1 MNERSFL
8 QNLEW
13 RRAVKHFG
21 PGPVDSADVSLIL
34 KAMANAPSSFGLQ
47 PYKILAVQ
55 NGDVKRRLRAASYDQ
70 SQVTECH
77 TLFVLC
83 ARTDIETRVEEY
95 LQATKAAIP
104 RAAFSEFLAELPD
117 RQRWVMNQTHLAL
130 GFGLAACAELRVA
143 SCPMDGFHVEEVRQI
158 LGCSEHQIPC
168 AYLAIGSFVGQV
180 QTKAWPRFRFPERNL
195 IEFRN

>member
-21 PGPVDSADVSLIL
+21 PDPVDSADVSLIL

-47 PYKILAVQ
+47 PYRILAVQ
-55 NGDVKRRLRAASYDQ
+55 NGDLKRRLRAASYDQ
-70 SQVTECH
+70 PQVTECH

-83 ARTDIETRVEEY
+83 ARTDLEARVEEY

-117 RQRWVMNQTHLAL
+117 RLRWVTNQTHLAL

-143 SCPMDGFHVEEVRQI
+143 SCPMDGFRVEEVRQI
-158 LGCSEHQIPC
+158 LGCSEHHIPC
-168 AYLAIGSFVGQV
+168 AYLAIGSFVE
-180 QTKAWPRFRFPERNL
+180 QTKAWPRFRFPTESMIDYR
-195 IEFRN
+195 

>member
-21 PGPVDSADVSLIL
+21 PDPVDSADVSLIL

-47 PYKILAVQ
+47 PYRILAVQ
-55 NGDVKRRLRAASYDQ
+55 NGDLKRRLRAASYDQ
-70 SQVTECH
+70 PQVTECH

-83 ARTDIETRVEEY
+83 ARTNLEARVEEY

-104 RAAFSEFLAELPD
+104 RAAFSEFLAELPA
-117 RQRWVMNQTHLAL
+117 RLRWAMNQTYLAL

-143 SCPMDGFHVEEVRQI
+143 SCPMDGFRVEEVRQI
-158 LGCSEHQIPC
+158 LGCSEHHIPC
-168 AYLAIGSFVGQV
+168 AYLAIGSFVE
-180 QTKAWPRFRFPERNL
+180 QTKAWPRFRFPTESMIDYR
-195 IEFRN
+195 